1 MTGIDSNLNSNVP
14 LRRLALRCG
23 RVFDGSGADPVEDA
37 VVVVEGERIAAV
49 GPESQVSIDP
59 ADEMIDL
66 RPCTLLPGLIDAH
79 VHLWGRSPGD
89 AMPWASGPIEY
100 RALRSANEARKLLE
114 AGFTAVRDLGS
125 QTSVVVKRAIDDG
138 VALGPRMKA
147 AGMAIART
155 GGPWFGI
162 DPSWR
167 WARPAEGI
175 DECRRAVHLSIREGS
190 SVIKIGT
197 STSHEPGGAWGEVPT
212 YTVGEIE
219 AMTTEAHK
227 WGLRVAAH
235 AMGTPGV
242 RNAVMGG
249 VDTVEHAYN
258 IDEDTLGLI
267 VEKGVFVVPTLRLTH
282 VNPSPWAQQ
291 TYRDQ
296 IGSLRRAHEAGA
308 KIALGSDTGEER
320 TPHGSGNAIEF
331 ELMSEVME
339 PRDSLVAG
347 MLTAAQA
354 MGLENEIGTIE
365 TGKYADMVAVR
376 DNPLVDVSALQKVE
390 FVMQGGRAVVTP

>member
-227 WGLRVAAH
+227 WGSPGGCSRDGNARRSQRRDGWRGHGRARLQHRRRHAWPHRGKGRV
-235 AMGTPGV
+235 
-242 RNAVMGG
+242 
-249 VDTVEHAYN
+249 
-258 IDEDTLGLI
+258 
-267 VEKGVFVVPTLRLTH
+267 
-282 VNPSPWAQQ
+282 
-291 TYRDQ
+291 
-296 IGSLRRAHEAGA
+296 RRADPPADARQSVPLGA
-308 KIALGSDTGEER
+308 SRR
-320 TPHGSGNAIEF
+320 TATRSGH
-331 ELMSEVME
+331 
-339 PRDSLVAG
+339 
-347 MLTAAQA
+347 
-354 MGLENEIGTIE
+354 
-365 TGKYADMVAVR
+365 
-376 DNPLVDVSALQKVE
+376 
-390 FVMQGGRAVVTP
+390 